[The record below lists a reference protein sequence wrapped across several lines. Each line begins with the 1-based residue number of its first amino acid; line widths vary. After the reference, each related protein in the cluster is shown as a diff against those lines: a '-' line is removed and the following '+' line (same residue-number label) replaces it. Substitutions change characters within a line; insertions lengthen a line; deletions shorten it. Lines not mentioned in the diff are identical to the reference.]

1 MLAFTRRALMP
12 VLAAPALLPA
22 ALYKQRNILSKD
34 WPAEKVAAALLPRRE
49 WAPIPPAS
57 NRDAWQ
63 AIPAA
68 TRTAILDA
76 AAEYQKEPWASLPAT
91 VYLDFARNG
100 NRSRYEGIRFA
111 RRRKLNT
118 LAIAECIEGKG
129 RFLDSITEGVWL
141 QCEESSWVL
150 PAHIRVQK
158 AGNGLPDVTEPVV
171 DLFAAEC
178 GAQMSWLHYL
188 LAPQL
193 ERVSPLIPKRI
204 RHEVHHRILS
214 PCLERNDFG
223 WMGLRDPNHSL
234 NNWTPWINSNWLT
247 CALLMEDD
255 PQRRA
260 AHVAKSL
267 RSVDEYLSDM
277 PDDGGCDEGPGYWG
291 RAGASLFDCLE
302 ILNSASAGRM
312 TWWRDPLVREIGRY
326 IVKAHIAGK
335 WMVNFADAS
344 AHATPDGSLV
354 WRYGKAIGDNDMM
367 EYGAWAARDQH
378 TGIESHDSPARSL
391 MRLFHNG
398 GMQQT
403 TARAPLPAENWLPDL
418 NVLFARQTAGSEKG
432 FYLAAKGG
440 HNAESHNHNDIGNCI
455 VFHNGEP
462 VLVDVGVETYSAKTF
477 SSRRYEIWTMQ
488 SGWHNCPTINGQMQS
503 PGRQHRANNVQFRG
517 GIISEVSMDIAS
529 AYPSDARVESFRRAL
544 RLDRKQEAVL
554 IEDAWKLA
562 TPGPIEWNFITP
574 RKPTAASTG
583 VIELAAGAVLRYD
596 ASLLQ
601 PTIDEHEATDG
612 RLKNI
617 WGGTMYRIRLSTRA
631 QQPQGKLTF
640 TIARAGA

>member
-1 MLAFTRRALMP
+1 MLAFSRRALMP
-12 VLAAPALLPA
+12 VLAAPSLFPA
-22 ALYKQRNILSKD
+22 PLYKQRNILSKD
-34 WPAEKVAAALLPRRE
+34 WPAGKVAGALLPRNQWVPLPAASDRE
-49 WAPIPPAS
+49 
-57 NRDAWQ
+57 AWQ
-63 AIPAA
+63 SVAA
-68 TRTAILDA
+68 AARTELLDA
-76 AAEYQKEPWASLPAT
+76 AAVYQKEPWASLPAT

-100 NRSRYEGIRFA
+100 NRSRYEAIRFA

-118 LAIAECIEGKG
+118 LAVAECIEGKG
-129 RFLDSITEGVWL
+129 RFLDSVAEGVWL

-158 AGNGLPDVTEPVV
+158 AGNGLPDVAEPVV

-178 GAQMSWLHYL
+178 GAQMSWIHYL

-193 ERVSPLIPKRI
+193 ARVSPLLPKRI
-204 RHEVHHRILS
+204 RHEVHHRILT
-214 PCLERNDFG
+214 PCLERDDFG
-223 WMGLRDPNHSL
+223 WMGLRGPNHSL

-247 CALLMEDD
+247 CALLLEEDT
-255 PQRRA
+255 QRRA

-302 ILNSASAGRM
+302 ILQSASAGRM
-312 TWWRDPLVREIGRY
+312 VWWGDPLVREIGRY

-344 AHATPDGSLV
+344 AHASPDGSLV
-354 WRYGKAIGDNDMM
+354 WRYGKAIGDRDMM
-367 EYGAWAARDQH
+367 EYGAWAGRDQR
-378 TGIESHDSPARSL
+378 GIESQDSPARTL
-391 MRLFHNG
+391 MRLFHNKD
-398 GMQQT
+398 MAQT

-418 NVLFARQTAGSEKG
+418 NVLFARQSAGSDRG

-440 HNAESHNHNDIGNCI
+440 HNAESHNHNDIGNYI

-477 SSRRYEIWTMQ
+477 SSQRYEIWTMQ
-488 SGWHNCPTINGQMQS
+488 SGWHNCPTINGRMQS

-517 GIISEVSMDIAS
+517 GATSEVTMDIAA
-529 AYPSDARVESFRRAL
+529 AYPAEARVESFRRAM
-544 RLDRKQEAVL
+544 RLDRRQEAVV

-562 TPGPIEWNFITP
+562 ASGPIEWNFITP
-574 RKPTAASTG
+574 KKPVAASPG
-583 VIELAAGAVLRYD
+583 VIELPAGAVLRYD
-596 ASLLQ
+596 ASQLD
-601 PTIDEHEATDG
+601 PSVDEHEAGDS
-612 RLKNI
+612 RLRNI
-617 WGGTMYRIRLSTRA
+617 WGGTMYRVRLAARKPATEGRA
-631 QQPQGKLTF
+631 AF
-640 TIARAGA
+640 TISRARA